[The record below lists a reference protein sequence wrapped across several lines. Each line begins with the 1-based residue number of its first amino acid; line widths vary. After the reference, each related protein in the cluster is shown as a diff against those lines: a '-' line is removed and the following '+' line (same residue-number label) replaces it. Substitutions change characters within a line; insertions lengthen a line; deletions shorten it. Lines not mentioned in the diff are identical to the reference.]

1 MPVLPPDNFLQ
12 VEKIVHLTNR
22 VWWPYYKTRV
32 FLLLI
37 QINCTRIINCTQS
50 GKNRAIT
57 RLEIFVTSRPLT
69 KPGSDSRS
77 DFGSDQTGIFAI
89 DAELLFWEKLF
100 SQRHR
105 WLGIRNNGSDI
116 LSVIRLLTT
125 SRRYRTL
132 LIPAILI
139 IVSSEI
145 FREAFSLGSVKN
157 GRSNRVKLCSRKFPS
172 ADQLK
177 IILCD
182 GFRAYGEF

>member
-1 MPVLPPDNFLQ
+1 MISSLVQENISPWGSEQKTDRTPDR
-12 VEKIVHLTNR
+12 T
-22 VWWPYYKTRV
+22 PD
-32 FLLLI
+32 
-37 QINCTRIINCTQS
+37 RI
-50 GKNRAIT
+50 G
-57 RLEIFVTSRPLT
+57 
-69 KPGSDSRS
+69 S
-77 DFGSDQTGIFAI
+77 DFGSDRTGIFAI
-89 DAELLFWEKLF
+89 DAELLFWEGLF